1 MWNDLRFGFRTLRR
15 SPVFTIV
22 AVLSLALGIG
32 ANTSI
37 FSLLSQVMFRF
48 LPVADPARLV
58 VFHTEGQRN
67 GRSSSD
73 NFEAVFSYPM
83 YRDLRDR
90 NQVFSGVIA
99 RSSAPVSLSYNGQTE
114 RARAEMVSGNFFDVL
129 GVRPAIGRLLTQED
143 DSAPGA
149 HPVVVLSHGYWKRR
163 FGSNPGI
170 VNQKVNLNGHPMIVL
185 GVTPPFFHGVL
196 AGDTPDL
203 LAPMAMKREI
213 TPTWYA
219 LDDRED
225 RWLSIFA
232 RLKPGVRLPQAAAAM
247 NVLYRSI
254 SEGELSQLKDPPSSR
269 ARQEFLNQKLEL
281 RPAAQ
286 GINSLRADWETPLVA
301 LMAMVG
307 LVLLI
312 ACANVANLLLARAA
326 SRQREMAIRLAIG
339 ASRGSIVRQLVI
351 ENLMVSI
358 VGGLAGVLVAIWT
371 TDALLRLLP
380 EDATGG
386 WLAATLDFR
395 TLGFALLLS
404 IVTGLLFGLVPA
416 IVSTRPD
423 LSSSLKDQSANVTA
437 SGGQARF
444 RRIFIVAQVALS
456 LLLLVG
462 AGLFARSLFNLMNQN
477 PGFHAEK
484 LLTFSVDPSLNGYD
498 APRGFSFYRDL
509 QQRLAVMPGVRSV
522 GAATMGPFG
531 HSARSGNI
539 TIEGYPAKEDEEVG
553 AQQDGLAPD
562 YFRTMGIPL
571 VAGREFSDRDITGTP
586 KVVIVNEAFVK
597 RYAAAGNLLGKHLAF
612 GGGPRV
618 KPDREIVGI
627 ALDSKYSD
635 LREQAK
641 PFIYEPYAQNE
652 MLERMVFFVRTSR
665 NEADLGPEVR
675 ALVRNM
681 DANLPVYGMRPMEV
695 TIEDSIYRD
704 RLVAMLAST
713 FGGLATLLAALG
725 LYGVVAY
732 NVTRR
737 TAEMG
742 VRIAFG
748 AMPRDVLKLV
758 MREVGLLVLGGAIIG
773 VPVALALARYVES
786 QLFGVKANDPL
797 IFIAATISLAVVAL
811 LAGYIPA
818 RRAARI
824 DPMKALRYE

>member
-1 MWNDLRFGFRTLRR
+1 
-15 SPVFTIV
+15 
-22 AVLSLALGIG
+22 
-32 ANTSI
+32 
-37 FSLLSQVMFRF
+37 
-48 LPVADPARLV
+48 
-58 VFHTEGQRN
+58 
-67 GRSSSD
+67 
-73 NFEAVFSYPM
+73 
-83 YRDLRDR
+83 
-90 NQVFSGVIA
+90 
-99 RSSAPVSLSYNGQTE
+99 
-114 RARAEMVSGNFFDVL
+114 
-129 GVRPAIGRLLTQED
+129 
-143 DSAPGA
+143 
-149 HPVVVLSHGYWKRR
+149 
-163 FGSNPGI
+163 
-170 VNQKVNLNGHPMIVL
+170 MIVL
-185 GVTPPFFHGVL
+185 GVTPPLFHGVL
-196 AGDTPDL
+196 AGDIQDVM
-203 LAPMAMKREI
+203 APIAMKREI
-213 TPTWYA
+213 TPTWNG

-225 RWLSIFA
+225 RWLSVFA
-232 RLKPGVRLPQAAAAM
+232 RLKPGMRLPQAAAAV

-254 SEGELSQLKDPPSSR
+254 SEDELAHRKDPLPAR
-269 ARQEFLNQKLEL
+269 GRQEFLNQKLEL

-286 GINSLRADWETPLVA
+286 GINNLAGWETPLVA

-326 SRQREMAIRLAIG
+326 SRQKEMAIRLAIG
-339 ASRGSIVRQLVI
+339 ASRGSIVRQLIV
-351 ENLMVSI
+351 ENLI
-358 VGGLAGVLVAIWT
+358 VAIAGGLAGLVVAIWT

-380 EDATGG
+380 EDAAGG

-404 IVTGLLFGLVPA
+404 IVTGILFGLVPA

-444 RRIFIVAQVALS
+444 RKIFIVAQVALS

-462 AGLFARSLFNLMNQN
+462 AGLFARSLFNLVTQN

-498 APRGFSFYRDL
+498 ATRGFSFYRDL
-509 QQRLAVMPGVRSV
+509 QQRLSAMPGVRAV

-531 HSARSGNI
+531 NSNRSGNI
-539 TIEGYPAKEDEEVG
+539 TIEGYRAKEDEEVG

-571 VAGREFSDRDITGTP
+571 VAGREFSDRDITGAP
-586 KVVIVNEAFVK
+586 KVAVVNEAFVK

-612 GGGPRV
+612 GGGD
-618 KPDREIVGI
+618 KIKLDREIVGI
-627 ALDSKYSD
+627 ARDIKYND

-641 PFIYEPYAQNE
+641 PFIYVPYAQNE
-652 MLERMVFFVRTSR
+652 TLDRMTFYVRTSR

-695 TIEDSIYRD
+695 VIEDSIYRD

-713 FGGLATLLAALG
+713 FGTLATLLAALG

-737 TAEMG
+737 TPEMG
-742 VRIAFG
+742 VRMAFG

-773 VPVALALARYVES
+773 VPAALALARYVES

-797 IFIAATISLAVVAL
+797 IFAAATVALTLVGL

>member
-1 MWNDLRFGFRTLRR
+1 
-15 SPVFTIV
+15 
-22 AVLSLALGIG
+22 
-32 ANTSI
+32 
-37 FSLLSQVMFRF
+37 
-48 LPVADPARLV
+48 
-58 VFHTEGQRN
+58 
-67 GRSSSD
+67 
-73 NFEAVFSYPM
+73 
-83 YRDLRDR
+83 
-90 NQVFSGVIA
+90 
-99 RSSAPVSLSYNGQTE
+99 
-114 RARAEMVSGNFFDVL
+114 
-129 GVRPAIGRLLTQED
+129 VRPAIGRLFTED
-143 DSAPGA
+143 DDGAPGA
-149 HPVVVLSHGYWKRR
+149 HPVLVLSHGYWKRR

-170 VNQKVNLNGHPMIVL
+170 VNEKVNVNGHPMIVL

-326 SRQREMAIRLAIG
+326 SRQKEMAIRLAIG
-339 ASRGSIVRQLVI
+339 ASRWSIVRQLVI

-371 TDALLRLLP
+371 TD
-380 EDATGG
+380 
-386 WLAATLDFR
+386 
-395 TLGFALLLS
+395 ALLLS

-498 APRGFSFYRDL
+498 APRGFRFL
-509 QQRLAVMPGVRSV
+509 NL
-522 GAATMGPFG
+522 
-531 HSARSGNI
+531 HS
-539 TIEGYPAKEDEEVG
+539 
-553 AQQDGLAPD
+553 
-562 YFRTMGIPL
+562 
-571 VAGREFSDRDITGTP
+571 
-586 KVVIVNEAFVK
+586 
-597 RYAAAGNLLGKHLAF
+597 
-612 GGGPRV
+612 
-618 KPDREIVGI
+618 
-627 ALDSKYSD
+627 
-635 LREQAK
+635 
-641 PFIYEPYAQNE
+641 
-652 MLERMVFFVRTSR
+652 
-665 NEADLGPEVR
+665 
-675 ALVRNM
+675 
-681 DANLPVYGMRPMEV
+681 
-695 TIEDSIYRD
+695 
-704 RLVAMLAST
+704 
-713 FGGLATLLAALG
+713 
-725 LYGVVAY
+725 
-732 NVTRR
+732 
-737 TAEMG
+737 
-742 VRIAFG
+742 
-748 AMPRDVLKLV
+748 
-758 MREVGLLVLGGAIIG
+758 
-773 VPVALALARYVES
+773 
-786 QLFGVKANDPL
+786 
-797 IFIAATISLAVVAL
+797 
-811 LAGYIPA
+811 
-818 RRAARI
+818 
-824 DPMKALRYE
+824 

>member
-1 MWNDLRFGFRTLRR
+1 MWNDLRFALRTLRR

-37 FSLLSQVMFRF
+37 FSLLSQVMFRY
-48 LPVADPARLV
+48 LPVSDPARLV
-58 VFHTEGQRN
+58 VFHTEGQRE
-67 GRSSSD
+67 GRASSD

-129 GVRPAIGRLLTQED
+129 GVRPAIGRLFTQD
-143 DSAPGA
+143 DDGAPGA

-163 FGSNPGI
+163 FGSNRGI
-170 VNQKVNLNGHPMIVL
+170 VNEKVNVNGHPMIVL
-185 GVTPPFFHGVL
+185 GVTPPFFRGVL

-203 LAPMAMKREI
+203 MAPIAMKREI
-213 TPTWYA
+213 TPTWYG

-225 RWLSIFA
+225 RWLSVFA
-232 RLKPGVRLPQAAAAM
+232 RLKPGMQLSQAGAAV

-254 SEGELSQLKDPPSSR
+254 SEDELAHRKDPLPAR

-281 RPAAQ
+281 RPAGQ
-286 GINSLRADWETPLVA
+286 GINNLAGWQTPLVA
-301 LMAMVG
+301 LMGMVG

-326 SRQREMAIRLAIG
+326 IRRKEMAIRLAIG
-339 ASRGSIVRQLVI
+339 ASRGSIVRQLVV
-351 ENLMVSI
+351 ENLMVAI
-358 VGGLAGVLVAIWT
+358 AGGLAGLVVAVWT

-380 EDATGG
+380 EDAAGG
-386 WLAATLDFR
+386 WLAATLDLQ
-395 TLGFALLLS
+395 TLVFALLLS
-404 IVTGLLFGLVPA
+404 LVTGLLFGLVPA
-416 IVSTRPD
+416 IASTRPD

-444 RRIFIVAQVALS
+444 RKIFIVAQVALS

-462 AGLFARSLFNLMNQN
+462 AGLFARSLFNLVTEN

-498 APRGFSFYRDL
+498 ATRGFNFYREL
-509 QQRLAVMPGVRSV
+509 QQRLSAMRGVLAV

-531 HSARSGNI
+531 HGNRSGNI
-539 TIEGYPAKEDEEVG
+539 TIEGYRAKEDEDVG

-562 YFRTMGIPL
+562 YFRTLGIPL
-571 VAGREFSDRDITGTP
+571 LAGREFGDRDTAGAP
-586 KVVIVNEAFVK
+586 KVAMVNEAFVK

-612 GGGPRV
+612 GGGDKI

-627 ALDSKYSD
+627 ARDIKYSD

-641 PFIYEPYAQNE
+641 PFIYVPYAQNE
-652 MLERMVFFVRTSR
+652 TLERTTFYVRTSR
-665 NEADLGPEVR
+665 NEADLGPAVR

-681 DANLPVYGMRPMEV
+681 DADLPVYGMRPMEV
-695 TIEDSIYRD
+695 TIEDSIFRD

-713 FGGLATLLAALG
+713 FGALATLLAALG
-725 LYGVVAY
+725 LYGVVAF

-737 TAEMG
+737 TPEMG
-742 VRIAFG
+742 VRMAFG
-748 AMPRDVLKLV
+748 ALPRDVLKLV
-758 MREVGLLVLGGAIIG
+758 MQEVGVMVLGGAMIG
-773 VPVALALARYVES
+773 VPAALALARYVES

-797 IFIAATISLAVVAL
+797 IFAAATMALALVAL